1 MLLFAEDA
9 ELLDMLAL
17 ISDVGKKQD
26 WDGGGTN
33 MADGP
38 AVSGEPP
45 RSLSGTSDSVDDED
59 CLPIIVRIEG

>member
-1 MLLFAEDA
+1 
-9 ELLDMLAL
+9 MLAL